1 MTKPT
6 KRVSDS
12 VKSLMDAQR
21 LTQQDLAHALEISQ
35 QSVSRRLSGITAW
48 SVDELAVVS
57 DLLGVSLVDIVKAA
71 A

>member
-1 MTKPT
+1 MSQPT

-71 A
+71 S